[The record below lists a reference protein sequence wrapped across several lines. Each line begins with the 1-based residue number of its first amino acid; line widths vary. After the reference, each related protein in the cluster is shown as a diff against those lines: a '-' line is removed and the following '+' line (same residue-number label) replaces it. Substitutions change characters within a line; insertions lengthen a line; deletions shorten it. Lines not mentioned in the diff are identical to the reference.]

1 MLSLKAKEKL
11 KIVSDYDVCKC
22 DYIIDSWEENNML
35 FIQRANHSNN
45 PDILLKDLKPMKF
58 KL

>member
-11 KIVSDYDVCKC
+11 KIVFDYDVCKC

>member
-11 KIVSDYDVCKC
+11 KSVSDYDVCKC
-22 DYIIDSWEENNML
+22 DYIIDAWEENNML
-35 FIQRANHSNN
+35 FIQRANHSGN
-45 PDILLKDLKPMKF
+45 PERLLKDLKPMKF